1 MDSLPI
7 ALIPCWLSIAATALG
22 PLMALLV
29 GFVGTDWLLHS
40 RLLGNRLETET
51 ESDEG
56 VEDRNC
62 VRWSHFGG

>member
-22 PLMALLV
+22 SLMALLV
-29 GFVGTDWLLHS
+29 GFAGTDWLLRS
-40 RLLGNRLETET
+40 RPRGKRLQIAT

-56 VEDRNC
+56 VEGRNC
-62 VRWSHFGG
+62 VR